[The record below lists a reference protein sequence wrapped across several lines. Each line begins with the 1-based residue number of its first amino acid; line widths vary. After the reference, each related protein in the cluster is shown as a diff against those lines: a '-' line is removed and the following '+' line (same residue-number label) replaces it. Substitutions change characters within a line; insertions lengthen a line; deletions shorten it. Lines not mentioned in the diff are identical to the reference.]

1 MQENQVQVQN
11 KEQTQIAKAQEHI
24 NYLNSLKKRTDI
36 VSNENMQILEAKY
49 AQSNKIGEIDLLQ
62 LDNSVKVAMLRI
74 HVITGWTIPVN
85 EMMQLFIDE
94 FRNLL
99 LQEYEDVK
107 FEEIIFAF
115 RKYKHLVEDW
125 GKEMNLKLIGK
136 VLDAYMEDRYDAGLL
151 EERIKMN
158 ENVHQLDF
166 QPKKYTDEENLQVS
180 SDYWLNSKSPK
191 VEFIN
196 PNCYEILLKQGKIN
210 LTEEDKERI
219 RKRADILMEG
229 YFTNITELRKK
240 REDVSY
246 KSILCKKIAV
256 SEYFNTIK

>member
-1 MQENQVQVQN
+1 
-11 KEQTQIAKAQEHI
+11 
-24 NYLNSLKKRTDI
+24 LNSLKKRTDI

-180 SDYWLNSKSPK
+180 SDYWLNSKSP
-191 VEFIN
+191 
-196 PNCYEILLKQGKIN
+196 N
-210 LTEEDKERI
+210 LPIWPGHRFAG
-219 RKRADILMEG
+219 RWNQR
-229 YFTNITELRKK
+229 
-240 REDVSY
+240 
-246 KSILCKKIAV
+246 
-256 SEYFNTIK
+256 